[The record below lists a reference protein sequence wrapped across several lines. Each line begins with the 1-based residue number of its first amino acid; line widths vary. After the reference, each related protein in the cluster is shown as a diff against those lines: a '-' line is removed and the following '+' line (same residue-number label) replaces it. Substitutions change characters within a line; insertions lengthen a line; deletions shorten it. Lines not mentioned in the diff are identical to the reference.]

1 MGKWMNK
8 ILTSE
13 NSYSRGDHIPLEN
26 LAQLIDGEVDQ
37 KEREDYISHLNTC
50 KECYELLT
58 ETLKGMPEDDFK
70 KKKESIWSGRTIYA
84 IAASIILVFIIGGNF
99 FLNLNRPSQ
108 LMVASITLDQDLKD
122 ILLENQSLEWKRQDR
137 IDRLTAMLR
146 SKGVKIEE
154 LNQVVLD
161 SPYFQSKDPFSK
173 PEILKIKI
181 EKGVAYLVV
190 IQKEI

>member
-13 NSYSRGDHIPLEN
+13 SPHSQGDHIPLEN

-37 KEREDYISHLNTC
+37 KERDGYINHLNTC
-50 KECYELLT
+50 EECYELLT
-58 ETLKGMPEDDFK
+58 ETLKGMPEKDLK
-70 KKKESIWSGRTIYA
+70 KKKDSIWSGRTIYA
-84 IAASIILVFIIGGNF
+84 IAASIILVCIIGGNF
-99 FLNLNRPSQ
+99 FLNLNRPPQ
-108 LMVASITLDQDLKD
+108 LLVASITLDQDLKD
-122 ILLENQSLEWKRQDR
+122 ILLENESIVWEKEER

-154 LNQVVLD
+154 LNRVELD
-161 SPYFQSKDPFSK
+161 SPYFQGKDPFGK
-173 PEILKIKI
+173 NEILKNRV

-190 IQKEI
+190 IQKE